1 MANHVKST
9 SREYWLQTWRG
20 PPGHLFQRRARDN
33 DLVHGDDYVS
43 SALSEDLDW
52 LERELGKAYEIKTQR
67 TKPDG
72 DKEVEAKILN
82 RVVRRTK
89 EGYEME
95 ADPRHAELIIEQLLE
110 PEARTLSTPGS
121 NTEVSIDDAK
131 ELEGEEAT
139 RYRAIAARCNYLSID
154 RPDLQFSVKEL
165 CRDMSRP
172 TDQSWARLRRVG
184 QFIKSRP
191 RVVWKFQWQDQ
202 AACVD
207 VYADAN

>member
-1 MANHVKST
+1 M
-9 SREYWLQTWRG
+9 
-20 PPGHLFQRRARDN
+20 
-33 DLVHGDDYVS
+33 
-43 SALSEDLDW
+43 
-52 LERELGKAYEIKTQR
+52 
-67 TKPDG
+67 
-72 DKEVEAKILN
+72 
-82 RVVRRTK
+82 
-89 EGYEME
+89 GYDME

-139 RYRAIAARCNYLSID
+139 RYRAIAARCNYLSMD

-165 CRDMSRP
+165 CREMSRP
-172 TDQSWARLRRVG
+172 TDQAWARLRRVG

-207 VYADAN
+207 VYADANWAGCRRTRKSTSGGCTIQLHQDLVEDAVRGS

>member
-1 MANHVKST
+1 MGNPAIIFNEE
-9 SREYWLQTWRG
+9 REIMIL
-20 PPGHLFQRRARDN
+20 D
-33 DLVHGDDYVS
+33 HGDDYVS
-43 SALSEDLDW
+43 SALSDDLDW
-52 LERELGKAYEIKTQR
+52 LEREQWKANGIKTQR

-165 CRDMSRP
+165 
-172 TDQSWARLRRVG
+172 
-184 QFIKSRP
+184 
-191 RVVWKFQWQDQ
+191 
-202 AACVD
+202 
-207 VYADAN
+207 